1 MSFDVGATVRAL
13 PGETECG
20 DAIIERRCDDVVLFG
35 VIDALGHG
43 PAAAVAARRA
53 VEHAM
58 STSLA
63 GGLTALFSGLDRHLR
78 GGRGAAALLCIAH
91 GDTIEGGG
99 VGNVE
104 LRAVGM
110 RMPMVVTPG
119 VLGQGGAARLKVFE
133 GRLVVGARLVLF
145 SDGVSSRLRA
155 DEDRDLAPQP
165 ASAALLERWAR
176 ATDDATVMVA
186 DTNR

>member
-1 MSFDVGATVRAL
+1 VNVEIGATVRPH

-20 DAIIERRCDDVVLFG
+20 DAVVRRVCDDLALFG

-43 PAAAVAARRA
+43 PAAAAAARRA

-58 STSLA
+58 TAPLA
-63 GGLTALFSGLDRHLR
+63 SGLASIFTGLDRHLR
-78 GGRGAAALLCIAH
+78 GGRGAAALLCIVH
-91 GDTIEGGG
+91 GDTIAGCG

-110 RMPMVVTPG
+110 RVPMVVTPG

-133 GRLVVGARLVLF
+133 GKLTHGGRLVLF
-145 SDGVSSRLRA
+145 SDGVSARLRA
-155 DEDRDLAPQP
+155 EEDRDLAPQP
-165 ASAALLERWAR
+165 ASASLLERWGR
-176 ATDDATVMVA
+176 TTDDATVLVA
-186 DTNR
+186 DVSR